1 MWTLTIYLSDD
12 TSVSEDFEVVSQA
25 EIRVNKILQ
34 SGFKRKQGD
43 KTIYY
48 PVHMVKKMEITP
60 RS

>member
-12 TSVSEDFEVVSQA
+12 TSISEDFEVVSQA

-34 SGFKRKQGD
+34 SGFKGKQGD

-48 PVHMVKKMEITP
+48 PVHMVKKMEINP
-60 RS
+60 K

>member
-34 SGFKRKQGD
+34 SGFKGKQGD

-48 PVHMVKKMEITP
+48 PAHMVKKMEIIP
-60 RS
+60 K